1 MENKREKKSLY
12 VKQMA
17 VSVCCYGV
25 IFALLFYPWV
35 VIGDASY
42 HPFQLAMKMTD
53 PGLEAL
59 LAGAD
64 IYVNA
69 EDFSIL
75 QVGVWMELIFCGLF
89 FLSGIFYLLSV
100 LVRKKRPFNIAA
112 CVFALVTF
120 YFNAFG
126 YTIRDIS
133 TDQALGTTFLFVYL
147 FLSAAELVL
156 TSIMGIWKE
165 TKRVSKEYH
174 ERERKEREEKRERL
188 AFSGRYNE
196 LFYGFIWKNF
206 KSSWKDY
213 ILLFLCSSMVFAF
226 IVIGFGMQAILSRG
240 SRYEGMSQV
249 FGGLSTILKNA
260 VLPMGMISVII
271 IVILVFNYL
280 RCRAKNYGIFLTLG
294 MRKRTLKYFVAVEFA
309 ALLVL
314 TLAVGGAAG
323 TGCLAL
329 FCLKSEGLIG
339 SHVGLSAIG
348 ALTYVKSMGVLFLIF
363 LISFM
368 AARDIFMD
376 FNMGRST
383 DLKAVREK
391 LPGWWRKVL
400 LVIGILACAYSVYG
414 YRQLKNFESVRL
426 LMVLFAGLY
435 LVFRYGIALWLMGE
449 RGRSSYLKNL
459 LLHNQL
465 YHKSRTNTGYIFAM
479 AVIQFCAL
487 FYFSFQIISTEI
499 AEDADTLFPYDIVC
513 VGDEE
518 DEGTFQE
525 LKGKYGMELEIY
537 PMVRIASYD
546 STEKTEGWHE
556 GEPPQ
561 GQHLGV
567 SESTYHALKGK
578 IDASYKAKPLHLDKE
593 GERVYIV
600 HQQDKSVK
608 AQPIDF
614 FLSRK
619 KPLLHVGQPGML
631 SILDA
636 YRANVCDFGY
646 YHKTVQGEEIG
657 SVTGAFRQGLRDNL
671 VVFSDAYFEK
681 AQELWRTTNMY
692 TGAPIP
698 EDEEKIVDENIR
710 QGLTR
715 LVLIKADSEDVP
727 DILSDLAEF
736 RERHREDEH
745 YDLTVPCLYDKAQA
759 VSNLAVERVMK
770 KAMNGLVML
779 VSLTVYLVLL
789 NVKMATESDMAARR
803 MEFLQCMGMRAGERR
818 RLLRKE
824 LLRYY
829 YLLPTAVAVGS
840 AGAFTAAVFLA
851 RQYTRADRLRYIKF
865 MAPMWAVCLGA
876 IGMIVVGMVEVYVR
890 KAEGKGEKNGKR
902 N

>member
-1 MENKREKKSLY
+1 
-12 VKQMA
+12 
-17 VSVCCYGV
+17 
-25 IFALLFYPWV
+25 
-35 VIGDASY
+35 
-42 HPFQLAMKMTD
+42 MKMTD

-100 LVRKKRPFNIAA
+100 LMRKKRPFNIAA

-133 TDQALGTTFLFVYL
+133 TDSAIGTTFLFLYL
-147 FLSAAELVL
+147 FLSAAELML

-174 ERERKEREEKRERL
+174 EREEKRERL

-339 SHVGLSAIG
+339 SHVGMSAIG
-348 ALTYVKSMGVLFLIF
+348 ALTYVKAMGVLFLIF

-376 FNMGRST
+376 FNMGRS
-383 DLKAVREK
+383 
-391 LPGWWRKVL
+391 
-400 LVIGILACAYSVYG
+400 
-414 YRQLKNFESVRL
+414 
-426 LMVLFAGLY
+426 
-435 LVFRYGIALWLMGE
+435 
-449 RGRSSYLKNL
+449 
-459 LLHNQL
+459 
-465 YHKSRTNTGYIFAM
+465 
-479 AVIQFCAL
+479 
-487 FYFSFQIISTEI
+487 
-499 AEDADTLFPYDIVC
+499 
-513 VGDEE
+513 
-518 DEGTFQE
+518 
-525 LKGKYGMELEIY
+525 
-537 PMVRIASYD
+537 
-546 STEKTEGWHE
+546 
-556 GEPPQ
+556 
-561 GQHLGV
+561 
-567 SESTYHALKGK
+567 
-578 IDASYKAKPLHLDKE
+578 
-593 GERVYIV
+593 
-600 HQQDKSVK
+600 
-608 AQPIDF
+608 
-614 FLSRK
+614 
-619 KPLLHVGQPGML
+619 
-631 SILDA
+631 
-636 YRANVCDFGY
+636 
-646 YHKTVQGEEIG
+646 
-657 SVTGAFRQGLRDNL
+657 
-671 VVFSDAYFEK
+671 
-681 AQELWRTTNMY
+681 
-692 TGAPIP
+692 
-698 EDEEKIVDENIR
+698 
-710 QGLTR
+710 
-715 LVLIKADSEDVP
+715 
-727 DILSDLAEF
+727 
-736 RERHREDEH
+736 
-745 YDLTVPCLYDKAQA
+745 
-759 VSNLAVERVMK
+759 MK

-803 MEFLQCMGMRAGERR
+803 MEFLQCMGMRA
-818 RLLRKE
+818 
-824 LLRYY
+824 
-829 YLLPTAVAVGS
+829 
-840 AGAFTAAVFLA
+840 
-851 RQYTRADRLRYIKF
+851 
-865 MAPMWAVCLGA
+865 VCLGA